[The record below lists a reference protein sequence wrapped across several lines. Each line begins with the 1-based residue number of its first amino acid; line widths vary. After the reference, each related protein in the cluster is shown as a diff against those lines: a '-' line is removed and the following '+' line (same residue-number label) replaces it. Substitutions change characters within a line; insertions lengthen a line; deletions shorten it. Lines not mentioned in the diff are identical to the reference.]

1 MTRAAE
7 APRVPPWGMALAS
20 MFSVQLGSALSVH
33 LIATV
38 GPAGTA
44 WLRIT
49 AGALIFI
56 AWSRPPLRSVRKRDL
71 APLLALGVMNGLAT
85 ASFMAAIA
93 RIPLGTTVAI
103 EFLGPMTV
111 AAARSHGRK
120 ALAWPALALAGVV
133 LLTQPWQGT
142 MNLPGIGY
150 AAFAGV
156 GWGLYVLFTQSIG
169 DRFEGVAGLSLTMP
183 IAAVASAVV
192 GIPQAAGHMD
202 LNVLATALGL
212 AVLFPV
218 LPYALEMHALRR
230 MTHNA
235 FGTLMALEPAFGS
248 ILGLIV
254 LHQQPTLFEVVGVLL
269 VVLAGAAAQ
278 RGGLRQPPAG
288 EPAIAPAE

>member
-1 MTRAAE
+1 MRRSAG

-33 LIATV
+33 LIAAV

-49 AGALIFI
+49 AGALIFV
-56 AWSRPPLRSVRKRDL
+56 AWSRPPLRSVRKRDVT
-71 APLLALGVMNGLAT
+71 PLLALGVMNGLAT

-111 AAARSHGRK
+111 AAARGHGRK
-120 ALAWPALALAGVV
+120 ALAWPALALVGVV
-133 LLTQPWQGT
+133 LLTQPWQGRMDLT
-142 MNLPGIGY
+142 GIGF

-156 GWGLYVLFTQSIG
+156 GWGAYVVFTQSIG
-169 DRFEGVAGLSLTMP
+169 DRFDGVAGLSLTMP

-192 GIPQAAGHMD
+192 GVPQAVGHID
-202 LNVLATALGL
+202 VNVLATALGL

-218 LPYALEMHALRR
+218 LPYALEMHALRH

-235 FGTLMALEPAFGS
+235 FGTLMALEPAFGVF
-248 ILGLIV
+248 LGLIV
-254 LHQQPTLFEVVGVLL
+254 LHQQPTVAEVAGVLL

-278 RGGLRQPPAG
+278 RGGLRHPAG
-288 EPAIAPAE
+288 GEPLIAPAE

>member
-1 MTRAAE
+1 
-7 APRVPPWGMALAS
+7 MALAS

-49 AGALIFI
+49 AGALIFV
-56 AWSRPPLRSVRKRDL
+56 AWSRPPLRSVRKGDL
-71 APLLALGVMNGLAT
+71 APLLALGIMNGLAT
-85 ASFMAAIA
+85 AAFMAAIA

-111 AAARSHGRK
+111 AAVRGQGKK
-120 ALAWPALALAGVV
+120 ALAWPALALVGVV
-133 LLTQPWQGT
+133 ALTQPWQGR
-142 MNLPGIGY
+142 MNLPGIGF

-156 GWGLYVLFTQSIG
+156 GWGAYVLFTQSIG
-169 DRFEGVAGLSLTMP
+169 DRFDGVAGLSLTMP

-192 GIPQAAGHMD
+192 GIPEAAGHID
-202 LNVLATALGL
+202 LNVLATAVGL

-218 LPYALEMHALRR
+218 LPYALEMHALRH

-235 FGTLMALEPAFGS
+235 FGTLMALEPAFGT

-254 LHQQPTLFEVVGVLL
+254 LHQQPTLVEVAGVLL

-278 RGGLRQPPAG
+278 RDGLRHPPA
-288 EPAIAPAE
+288 ADQRLVAPAE